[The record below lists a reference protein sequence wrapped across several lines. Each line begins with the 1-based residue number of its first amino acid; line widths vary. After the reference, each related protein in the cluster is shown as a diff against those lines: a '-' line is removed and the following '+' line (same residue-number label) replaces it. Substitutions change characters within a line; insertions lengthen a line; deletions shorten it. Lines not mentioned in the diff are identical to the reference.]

1 MRDPLRR
8 PVLRASR
15 RCVVRGRRQLPEDD
29 RTARDGA
36 VVHARDGGHG
46 NAELRRVCRLVGGV
60 SVTRSDDRA
69 RDEPRGDQGRGHPL
83 SGGGHDEATT
93 WETHHAAR
101 HHDGGAACSR
111 RRDRIRDD
119 PGQWQRLHGVH
130 VEERR
135 DDQTDRSV
143 VGEHQPDESLHVA
156 RDAEGQ
162 KGETGSQGA
171 VGPVGTQGPKGD
183 KGDMGPAGVQG
194 PKGDKGELGPAGA
207 AGPPGNDGAVGPAG
221 QPGPQGPAGQSAP
234 LAIRYVESS
243 WQLIQEHSFTHGGHD
258 LYTEVD
264 CGNGWTAISGGAGVK
279 GGSSDVQMVDSH
291 PEGSDLHG
299 WGVTLENSSYSDWH
313 QFRVFA
319 ICVPPGASLQNV
331 VVEPGIQIEND

>member
-1 MRDPLRR
+1 MKQRFGKRI
-8 PVLRASR
+8 
-15 RCVVRGRRQLPEDD
+15 
-29 RTARDGA
+29 T
-36 VVHARDGGHG
+36 
-46 NAELRRVCRLVGGV
+46 RLVL
-60 SVTRSDDRA
+60 VTAALLAVGAGIAYATIPDSGNVYTACMLKNVGTIRLIDPSLGSTNLMSHCTSL
-69 RDEPRGDQGRGHPL
+69 ETQVTWNQVGQQGPQGLQGPKGDQ
-83 SGGGHDEATT
+83 
-93 WETHHAAR
+93 
-101 HHDGGAACSR
+101 
-111 RRDRIRDD
+111 
-119 PGQWQRLHGVH
+119 
-130 VEERR
+130 
-135 DDQTDRSV
+135 
-143 VGEHQPDESLHVA
+143 
-156 RDAEGQ
+156 GQ

-171 VGPVGTQGPKGD
+171 VGPAGTQGPKGD

-194 PKGDKGELGPAGA
+194 PKGDKGELGPAGG

-264 CGNGWTAISGGAGVK
+264 CGNGWMAISGGAGVK